1 MPHDSGPS
9 TRHHD
14 ERLREILGHSAR
26 IFAEKGFDGASIREI
41 SRAAGMSLA
50 GLYYYFRTK
59 EELLCLIQERCL
71 ATLLESGRKV
81 AASGKS
87 PREKVA
93 LFVHNHLGFFL
104 HNMNEMKVMSRED
117 TALTGDYAKR
127 ILDLKR
133 LYLKV
138 LVDLVEELRRRERV
152 GKLDARVAALAL
164 FGMMNWIHTWY
175 RPDRDPSLGSLIEQM
190 LRIFFFGVLN
200 GAAED
205 RGAEDPLFKSFPA
218 GHGSFVLWPGSGGAA
233 Q

>member
-1 MPHDSGPS
+1 MPHDSGSS
-9 TRHHD
+9 TAHHD
-14 ERLREILGHSAR
+14 ERLREILEHSAR
-26 IFAEKGFDGASIREI
+26 IFAEKGFDGASTREI
-41 SRAAGMSLA
+41 SRATGMSLA

-71 ATLLESGRKV
+71 VTLLESGRKI

-93 LFVHNHLGFFL
+93 LFVRNHLGFFL

-117 TALTGDYAKR
+117 TALTADYGKR

-138 LVDLVEELRRRERV
+138 LVDLVEELQQYERV
-152 GKLDARVAALAL
+152 GKLNARVAALSL
-164 FGMMNWIHTWY
+164 FGMMNWIYAWY
-175 RPDRDPSLGSLIEQM
+175 RPDRDPSLGDLIEQM
-190 LRIFFFGVLN
+190 LRIFFFGVLS
-200 GAAED
+200 GGGED
-205 RGAEDPLFKSFPA
+205 RGAEDRLLESFPA
-218 GHGSFVLWPGSGGAA
+218 DRGSFVLWPGPGGPV

>member
-1 MPHDSGPS
+1 MPRDSGSS
-9 TRHHD
+9 TTHHD

-41 SRAAGMSLA
+41 SRATGMSLA

-71 ATLLESGRKV
+71 ATLLESGRKI
-81 AASGKS
+81 AASGKT

-93 LFVHNHLGFFL
+93 LFVRNHLGFFL

-117 TALTGDYAKR
+117 TALTADYEKR
-127 ILDLKR
+127 VLDLKR

-138 LVDLVEELRRRERV
+138 LVDLVEELRRHEQA
-152 GKLDARVAALAL
+152 GKLNARVAALSL
-164 FGMMNWIHTWY
+164 FGMMNWIYAWY
-175 RPDRDPSLGSLIEQM
+175 RPDRDPSLGDLIEQM
-190 LRIFFFGVLN
+190 LRIFFFGVL
-200 GAAED
+200 D
-205 RGAEDPLFKSFPA
+205 RGAEDPVAEDGLFECFPA
-218 GHGSFVLWPGSGGAA
+218 DRGSFALWPGSGGPV